1 MLILSLKSG
10 ISTWESMGTESLLNP
25 LVELQLL
32 EAGKLFFGPVFV
44 MNKIY
49 SLFILK
55 RIQLTEINNSVY
67 MKMLTKAF
75 YQCSNLC
82 SLSTM

>member
-10 ISTWESMGTESLLNP
+10 ISTWESMGNESLLNP

-44 MNKIY
+44 MNKNIFFIY
-49 SLFILK
+49 FK
-55 RIQLTEINNSVY
+55 EDPAY
-67 MKMLTKAF
+67 
-75 YQCSNLC
+75 
-82 SLSTM
+82 